1 MALSQQLQ
9 RRSVPKK
16 FGVSTVRTALYSLRD
31 DKLIHCFLS
40 QAFEDH
46 EK

>member
-1 MALSQQLQ
+1 MARSQQVQ
-9 RRSVPKK
+9 QKNVPKK
-16 FGVSTVRTALYSLRD
+16 FGVSTVRTALYSLTD